1 MALLV
6 YLILEHLTTTASE
19 NYVEKGC
26 KFKKLEKKKKNHVQF
41 AKIDNDNIVLGV
53 LVIPNR
59 KRPQLIRK

>member
-1 MALLV
+1 MLKKG
-6 YLILEHLTTTASE
+6 AS
-19 NYVEKGC
+19 
-26 KFKKLEKKKKNHVQF
+26 FKNRKKKIKNHVQF